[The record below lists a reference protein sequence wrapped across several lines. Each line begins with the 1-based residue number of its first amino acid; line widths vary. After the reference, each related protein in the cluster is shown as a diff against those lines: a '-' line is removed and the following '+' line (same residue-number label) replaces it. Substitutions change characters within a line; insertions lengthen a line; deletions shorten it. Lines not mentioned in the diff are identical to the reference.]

1 MYETEQMQFF
11 ALVSSLQERRRG
23 GNHLLS
29 VVVREYELIDRGV
42 HNVQCHQ

>member
-11 ALVSSLQERRRG
+11 ALVSSLQERRRR